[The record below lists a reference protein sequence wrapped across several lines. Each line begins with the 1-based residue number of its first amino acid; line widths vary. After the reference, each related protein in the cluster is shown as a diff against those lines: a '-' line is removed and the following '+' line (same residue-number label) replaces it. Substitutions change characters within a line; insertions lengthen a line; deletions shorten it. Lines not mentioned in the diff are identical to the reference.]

1 MTNPLVDKNFHTI
14 WNTQY
19 PLDDLIYELKM
30 TRGNFVSEIACG
42 LDSERATHILN
53 VLEYYNTLVLEEV
66 QDYMKKYKKSL
77 FELIQKRRMAYVE
90 KVRSMY
96 RRNLNDGGGKG
107 GGGQKRSLYHYDSDG
122 ELCLECE
129 DDTTIDLTRDQDDT
143 ANLVCGMQ
151 VITRGVKKIDR
162 IIQKKKYFIEQ
173 DKKQEYMRWCG
184 GTFLTFAAVF
194 VLAYMLTQALVYKV

>member
-1 MTNPLVDKNFHTI
+1 
-14 WNTQY
+14 
-19 PLDDLIYELKM
+19 
-30 TRGNFVSEIACG
+30 
-42 LDSERATHILN
+42 
-53 VLEYYNTLVLEEV
+53 
-66 QDYMKKYKKSL
+66 MKKYSKSL
-77 FELIQKRRMAYVE
+77 FEIIQKRRMAYVE

-96 RRNLNDGGGKG
+96 RGNLNDGGGKG
-107 GGGQKRSLYHYDSDG
+107 RGGEKRPLYHYDSDE

-151 VITRGVKKIDR
+151 VISRGIKKIDR

>member
-1 MTNPLVDKNFHTI
+1 MMNPLMNNKCDVV
-14 WNTQY
+14 WNMHD
-19 PLDDLIYELKM
+19 LMNDLIYELKM
-30 TRGNFVSEIACG
+30 TRGNFVSEIARG
-42 LDSERATHILN
+42 LDSDRATHILN

-77 FELIQKRRMAYVE
+77 FELIQKRRIAYVE
-90 KVRSMY
+90 KVRSTY
-96 RRNLNDGGGKG
+96 RRNLNDGGGE
-107 GGGQKRSLYHYDSDG
+107 KRSLCHYDSDG

-151 VITRGVKKIDR
+151 VISRGIKKIDR